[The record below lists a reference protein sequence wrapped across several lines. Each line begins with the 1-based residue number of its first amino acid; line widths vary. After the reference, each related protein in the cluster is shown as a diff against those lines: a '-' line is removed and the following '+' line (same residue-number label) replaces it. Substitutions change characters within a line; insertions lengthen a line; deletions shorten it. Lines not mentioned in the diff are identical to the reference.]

1 MEPNYVIHPI
11 PLQTID
17 FPKPHMTYLQN
28 YGQTARTA
36 NFVWYIEGPSQKILV
51 DAGITA
57 ERLAARGY
65 KPDLIQT
72 LDEGLKKLGLEV
84 GDIDI
89 IIATHSHHD
98 HIATVRRFPK
108 AKVII
113 QKTELEFVRN
123 PPPFFK
129 AIRPKDNME
138 LLEGVKFEVVEGDT
152 KIDNG
157 IELLFTPGH
166 TPGGQSVAVKTAKG
180 IAVITGWC
188 CIQENFDPPMEIRK
202 KVDLPFML
210 PGVHTNPIEA
220 YDSIVKV
227 RQVADLILPVHE
239 VELVKKNTIP

>member
-1 MEPNYVIHPI
+1 MEANYIIHPI
-11 PLQTID
+11 PLQAID
-17 FPKPHMTYLQN
+17 FPKAHMTYLQN

-36 NFVWYIEGPSQKILV
+36 NFIWYVEGPRENIIV
-51 DAGITA
+51 DAGISA

-72 LDEGLKKLGLEV
+72 LDEGLKKVGLEV
-84 GDIDI
+84 SDIDI

-98 HIATVRRFPK
+98 HIALARRFPK

-113 QKTELEFVRN
+113 QQAELDFVRN
-123 PPPFFK
+123 PPPFFE

-138 LLEGVKFEVVEGDT
+138 LLEGLHFEVVEGDT
-152 KIDNG
+152 KIDKG

-180 IAVITGWC
+180 KAVITGWC
-188 CIQENFDPPMEIRK
+188 CIQENFDPPPEIK
-202 KVDLPFML
+202 QKTGLPFML
-210 PGVHTNPIEA
+210 PGIHTDPIKA

-227 RQVADLILPVHE
+227 RQFADLIIPVHE
-239 VELVKKNTIP
+239 LELVNKATIP